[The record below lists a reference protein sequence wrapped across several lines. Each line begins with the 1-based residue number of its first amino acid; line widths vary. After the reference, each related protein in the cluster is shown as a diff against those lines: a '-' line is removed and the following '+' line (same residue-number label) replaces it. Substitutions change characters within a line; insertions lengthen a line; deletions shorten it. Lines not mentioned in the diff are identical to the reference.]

1 MKNSIITMENA
12 LDRLSEIK
20 PSSAKKIEI
29 YAQRCYHD
37 FMNPGIIEWWKS
49 KRNDKD
55 VVRSITRPFYDLVH
69 SCSIPTGLITRTA
82 FEKLQSNKKFVATKD
97 HCFRPQNTYQY
108 MLDNRES
115 FCEFST
121 FRKWY
126 IMCCSTVLVVGKEN
140 DRLSLEGIDN
150 RRGKYIIKVL
160 TDQQYIHAGL
170 DLYSYSTDR
179 EWKDRTLTL
188 ESNLIAAPKDLL
200 EYEKKF
206 LVSNQ
211 TSPLMEFMK

>member
-1 MKNSIITMENA
+1 MKKSIITMEHA

-37 FMNPGIIEWWKS
+37 FMNPAIIDWWET

-55 VVRSITRPFYDLVH
+55 IVRAITRPFYDLVH
-69 SCSIPTGLITRTA
+69 ACSISTGLITKTA
-82 FEKLQSNKKFVATKD
+82 FEKLQSNKKFVPTKD

-115 FCEFST
+115 FCEFSA

-126 IMCCSTVLVVGKEN
+126 IMCCSTILVIGKEN

-150 RRGKYIIKVL
+150 RRGSYIIKVP
-160 TDQQYIHAGL
+160 TDQQYIRAGL
-170 DLYSYSTDR
+170 DLYSYSAHR
-179 EWKDRTLTL
+179 EWKDRTLEL
-188 ESNLIAAPKDLL
+188 ESNLIVAPQELL

-206 LVSNQ
+206 TPV
-211 TSPLMEFMK
+211 TIV

>member
-1 MKNSIITMENA
+1 MEHA

-37 FMNPGIIEWWKS
+37 FMNPAIIDWWET

-55 VVRSITRPFYDLVH
+55 IVRAITRPFYDLVH
-69 SCSIPTGLITRTA
+69 ACSISTGLITKTA
-82 FEKLQSNKKFVATKD
+82 FEKLQSNKKFIPTKD

-115 FCEFST
+115 FCELST
-121 FRKWY
+121 FSKCY
-126 IMCCSTVLVVGKEN
+126 IMCCSTILVIGKDN
-140 DRLSLEGIDN
+140 DRLFLEGIDN
-150 RRGKYIIKVL
+150 RRGSYIIKVP
-160 TDQQYIHAGL
+160 TDQQYIRAGL
-170 DLYSYSTDR
+170 DLYSYSAHR
-179 EWKDRTLTL
+179 EWKDRTLEL
-188 ESNLIAAPKDLL
+188 ESNLIVAPQELL

-206 LVSNQ
+206 TPV
-211 TSPLMEFMK
+211 TIV

>member
-1 MKNSIITMENA
+1 MKESIITMDHA
-12 LDRLSEIK
+12 LDRLSKIK

-37 FMNPGIIEWWKS
+37 FMNPAIIDWWQNN
-49 KRNDKD
+49 RDDKD
-55 VVRSITRPFYDLVH
+55 IVRAITRPFYDLVH

-82 FEKLQSNKKFVATKD
+82 FEKMQSSKKFIATKD
-97 HCFRPQNTYQY
+97 HCFRPQNTYQF

-126 IMCCSTVLVVGKEN
+126 VMCCSTILVVGKEN
-140 DRLSLEGIDN
+140 DRLSLDGIDN
-150 RRGKYIIKVL
+150 RRGSYIIKVP
-160 TDQQYIHAGL
+160 TDQQYICAGL
-170 DLYSYSTDR
+170 DLYSYSSNR
-179 EWKDRTLTL
+179 EWKDRTIKS
-188 ESNLIAAPKDLL
+188 ESNVIVAPQELL

-206 LVSNQ
+206 
-211 TSPLMEFMK
+211 SPNIA

>member
-1 MKNSIITMENA
+1 MQKSIITMEHA

-37 FMNPGIIEWWKS
+37 FMNPAIIDWWQNN
-49 KRNDKD
+49 RDDKD
-55 VVRSITRPFYDLVH
+55 IVRAITRPFYDLVH
-69 SCSIPTGLITRTA
+69 ACSIPTGLITKTA
-82 FEKLQSNKKFVATKD
+82 FEKLQSNKKFIATKD
-97 HCFRPQNTYQY
+97 HCFRPQNTYHF

-126 IMCCSTVLVVGKEN
+126 VMCCSTILVVGKEN

-150 RRGKYIIKVL
+150 RRGSYVIKVP
-160 TDQQYIHAGL
+160 TDQQYIRAGL
-170 DLYSYSTDR
+170 DLYSYSAHR
-179 EWKDRTLTL
+179 EWKDRTLKS
-188 ESNLIAAPKDLL
+188 ESNLIVAPQELL

-206 LVSNQ
+206 TPV
-211 TSPLMEFMK
+211 TIV

>member
-1 MKNSIITMENA
+1 MEDA

-29 YAQRCYHD
+29 YAQRCYYD
-37 FMNPGIIEWWKS
+37 FMNPAIIDWWKT
-49 KRNDKD
+49 KRKDKD
-55 VVRSITRPFYDLVH
+55 VVRAITRPFYDLVH
-69 SCSIPTGLITRTA
+69 ACSISTGLITKTA

-115 FCEFST
+115 FCEFSM

-126 IMCCSTVLVVGKEN
+126 IMCCSTILVVGKEN
-140 DRLSLEGIDN
+140 DLLSVEGIDN
-150 RRGKYIIKVL
+150 RCGSYIIKVP
-160 TDQQYIHAGL
+160 TDQQYIHAGF
-170 DLYSYSTDR
+170 DLYSYSTHSR
-179 EWKDRTLTL
+179 WKDRTLKL
-188 ESNLIAAPKDLL
+188 ESNLIDAPQELL

-206 LVSNQ
+206 TPMDTV
-211 TSPLMEFMK
+211 

>member
-1 MKNSIITMENA
+1 MENSIISMEGA
-12 LDRLSEIK
+12 LDRLSQIK

-37 FMNPGIIEWWKS
+37 FMNPAIIDWWEC
-49 KRNDKD
+49 KRGDKD
-55 VVRSITRPFYDLVH
+55 IVRAITRPFYDLVH
-69 SCSIPTGLITRTA
+69 ACSIPTGLITKTA
-82 FEKLQSNKKFVATKD
+82 FQKLQTSKTFKATKD
-97 HCFRPQNTYQY
+97 HCFRPQNTYHF

-126 IMCCSTVLVVGKEN
+126 IMCCSTILVVGKEN
-140 DRLSLEGIDN
+140 ERLSLDGIDN
-150 RRGKYIIKVL
+150 RRGKYIIKVS

-170 DLYSYSTDR
+170 DLYSYSKER
-179 EWKDRTLTL
+179 EWKDRKLTQ
-188 ESNLIAAPKDLL
+188 ESNLIVAPQELL

-206 LVSNQ
+206 
-211 TSPLMEFMK
+211 SPAIV

>member
-1 MKNSIITMENA
+1 MEHA
-12 LDRLSEIK
+12 LDRLSQIQ

-37 FMNPGIIEWWKS
+37 FMNPAIIEWWRS
-49 KRNDKD
+49 GRDDKD
-55 VVRSITRPFYDLVH
+55 VVRAITRPFYDLVH
-69 SCSIPTGLITRTA
+69 SCSIPTGLITKLA
-82 FEKLQSNKKFVATKD
+82 FDKHQTDKKFKSTKD

-126 IMCCSTVLVVGKEN
+126 VMCCSTILVVGKQNE
-140 DRLSLEGIDN
+140 RLSLDGIDN
-150 RRGKYIIKVL
+150 RGGSYIIKVP
-160 TDQQYIHAGL
+160 TDQQYISAGL
-170 DLYSYSTDR
+170 DLYSYSNER
-179 EWKDRTLTL
+179 EWKNRTITPQ
-188 ESNLIAAPKDLL
+188 SNLIVAPSELL

-206 LVSNQ
+206 
-211 TSPLMEFMK
+211 SPVV

>member
-1 MKNSIITMENA
+1 MEDA

-29 YAQRCYHD
+29 YAQRCYYD
-37 FMNPGIIEWWKS
+37 FMNPAIIDWWKT

-55 VVRSITRPFYDLVH
+55 VVRAITRPFYDLVH
-69 SCSIPTGLITRTA
+69 ACSVSTGLITKTA

-115 FCEFST
+115 FCEFSM

-126 IMCCSTVLVVGKEN
+126 IMCCSTILVVGKEN
-140 DRLSLEGIDN
+140 DFLSVEGIDN
-150 RRGKYIIKVL
+150 RCGSYIIKVS
-160 TDQQYIHAGL
+160 TDQQYIHAGF
-170 DLYSYSTDR
+170 DLYSYSTHR
-179 EWKDRTLTL
+179 KWKDRTLKL
-188 ESNLIAAPKDLL
+188 ESNLVDAPQELL

-206 LVSNQ
+206 TPMDTV
-211 TSPLMEFMK
+211 